1 MIQAN
6 SGSVAPADQDYALV
20 PTASAPL
27 YVRILGDAWSQIA
40 EPIRRVHSSGSTLR
54 ASGCLRVEHG
64 SNGLSR
70 ALARLL
76 RLPRPA
82 PAAET
87 RLTVTSGPDG
97 EQWRREFDG
106 RRFET
111 RQSEAGALLLAE
123 RFGVLEFRFR
133 LDTSCGD
140 LRYVQREVA
149 IIFGPVRWRLPAVCS
164 PRVEAR
170 ESPATPTSIRIA
182 VRAGL
187 PGVGLLIAYDGV
199 VHIEDP
205 YA

>member
-1 MIQAN
+1 M
-6 SGSVAPADQDYALV
+6 PRADQDYGPVA
-20 PTASAPL
+20 TTIAPL
-27 YVRILGDAWSQIA
+27 YARIIGEAWSQIA

-64 SNGLSR
+64 SNGPAR

-82 PAAET
+82 PSAET
-87 RLTVTSGPDG
+87 QLTVTSGPDG

-111 RQSEAGALLLAE
+111 RQYEARGLQLAA
-123 RFGVLEFRFR
+123 RFGVLEFRFC

-140 LRYVQREVA
+140 LRYVQRAVA
-149 IIFGPVRWRLPAVCS
+149 IVFGPVRWRMPAACA
-164 PRVEAR
+164 PRVEAW
-170 ESPATPTSIRIA
+170 ESPAGPTSLRIA
-182 VRAGL
+182 VRVEL
-187 PGVGLLIAYDGV
+187 PGLGQLIAYDGV